1 MDGQNAPG
9 RADRRAG
16 KLGPQIDGHQRGLP
30 VVAVHDVGNPVKI
43 VEYGQCGLGEEAV
56 ARNIVNQ
63 IGVGVA
69 VAEEILVVDEVI
81 DHTVPDILHDA
92 DIKTAAVGAEIHI
105 ELAAVDHL
113 ILILLRDAAVAR
125 EDDLDVA
132 VLLHQG
138 ARQRVHHIT
147 ETAGLDEGIALGAD
161 EGHAAAGR
169 RQRIL
174 LFPVGSGRSFFL
186 LCCSRHRPG
195 RREDRLGRDVGS
207 CVIGRLLFRGVC
219 RGRLFLFGCSRLFCG
234 RFLCSR
240 FFHGGLLFHGFFRC
254 RLFRFGSSGS
264 FCGMQNDI
272 GAVSRGLGFGFLVF
286 RHCFEPPV

>member
-1 MDGQNAPG
+1 MDGQDALG
-9 RADRRAG
+9 RADGRAG
-16 KLGPQIDGHQRGLP
+16 KLGPQIDGHQRSLP

-43 VEYGQCGLGEEAV
+43 VEHGQCGLGEEAI

-161 EGHAAAGR
+161 ESHAAAGR
-169 RQRIL
+169 RKRIL
-174 LFPVGSGRSFFL
+174 FFRLGSGSRFCLFCSGDSFL
-186 LCCSRHRPG
+186 RRGSILCRCSSGFRGGHLFRFRG
-195 RREDRLGRDVGS
+195 SRLFRLGG
-207 CVIGRLLFRGVC
+207 
-219 RGRLFLFGCSRLFCG
+219 GRLFHG

-240 FFHGGLLFHGFFRC
+240 LFHGRL
-254 RLFRFGSSGS
+254 LFRDF
-264 FCGMQNDI
+264 FCG
-272 GAVSRGLGFGFLVF
+272 RFF
-286 RHCFEPPV
+286 

>member
-1 MDGQNAPG
+1 MDGQDALG
-9 RADRRAG
+9 RADGRAG

-69 VAEEILVVDEVI
+69 VAEE
-81 DHTVPDILHDA
+81 
-92 DIKTAAVGAEIHI
+92 EIHI

-161 EGHAAAGR
+161 ESHAAAGR
-169 RQRIL
+169 RKRIL
-174 LFPVGSGRSFFL
+174 FFRLGSGSRFCLFCSGDSFL
-186 LCCSRHRPG
+186 RRGSILCRCSSGFRGGHLFRFRG
-195 RREDRLGRDVGS
+195 SRLFRLGG
-207 CVIGRLLFRGVC
+207 
-219 RGRLFLFGCSRLFCG
+219 GRLFHG

-240 FFHGGLLFHGFFRC
+240 LFHGRL
-254 RLFRFGSSGS
+254 LFRDF
-264 FCGMQNDI
+264 FCG
-272 GAVSRGLGFGFLVF
+272 RFF
-286 RHCFEPPV
+286 